1 MGFLSKAFKRVKK
14 QIRPNNMMIGNIRK
28 MPRRRGGFLRGMSM
42 MKPSMGD
49 MRFRGRMP
57 RRGGF
62 GNLRNLVRRLKEQR
76 DMGMPRMPSM
86 DFGDQ
91 IGYKRPNKNPD
102 AIAFDNPSFRMI
114 GTPQP
119 IPERMP
125 VSNAPSFNPTIFG
138 QPIGDMDFSNMPDFS
153 QMDLTNL
160 QAPTQMPM
168 TQDLPEVSPIGMM
181 AGRTLQQDFPA
192 ERRMMMAEGDEVID
206 RSPEQE
212 LFSLQAQLENLQKQ
226 LEMDRSY
233 NDLQTIVKTSAEID
247 AIQKRMA
254 EIQMEMARQK
264 MIGENPYNL
273 PFDPDAKAAREKI
286 EEEGRPALEEEYRNN
301 PYNYPFNKISI
312 EERKRLRPQLAEGG
326 EPFPD
331 LSGDGQITR
340 KDILMGQGVKFKAEG
355 GEMMTQENEIDAM
368 LGGMDS
374 EEAGAME
381 DLEQMAPEMEMIDQ
395 LVMMVVQMIQQG
407 ASEEEVMMF
416 LREQGL
422 DDEDI
427 GTVLQLVAEM
437 AEAEAMP
444 QDGIGAELEQLA

>member
-1 MGFLSKAFKRVKK
+1 MGFLSKVRKRIKK
-14 QIRPNNMMIGNIRK
+14 QVSRMPSRVRRPVLTGLRNTNRRNIGSGLIFGRRPRGNMGSDFR
-28 MPRRRGGFLRGMSM
+28 MPQI
-42 MKPSMGD
+42 GD
-49 MRFRGRMP
+49 MRFRGKMP
-57 RRGGF
+57 RGGGF
-62 GNLRNLVRRLKEQR
+62 GFGLGEAIRRLNQQQ
-76 DMGMPRMPSM
+76 GMR
-86 DFGDQ
+86 
-91 IGYKRPNKNPD
+91 
-102 AIAFDNPSFRMI
+102 
-114 GTPQP
+114 PQP
-119 IPERMP
+119 IPRAERM
-125 VSNAPSFNPTIFG
+125 PSFNPTIFG

-153 QMDLTNL
+153 QIDLTNL
-160 QAPTQMPM
+160 QVPNQMPM
-168 TQDLPEVSPIGMM
+168 TQDLPEVAPIGMM
-181 AGRTLQQDFPA
+181 PQMRMGGMQDMQP
-192 ERRMMMAEGDEVID
+192 RMMMQAGEDVSLE
-206 RSPEQE
+206 RE

-233 NDLQTIVKTSAEID
+233 NDLQTIVETSAEID

-286 EEEGRPALEEEYRNN
+286 EEEGRPALEEEYRSN

-395 LVMMVVQMIQQG
+395 LVTMVVQMIQQG
-407 ASEEEVMMF
+407 ASEEEVIMF

-444 QDGIGAELEQLA
+444 QDGIGAELEQLV

>member
-1 MGFLSKAFKRVKK
+1 MGFLSKIRNNMRKRVS
-14 QIRPNNMMIGNIRK
+14 R
-28 MPRRRGGFLRGMSM
+28 MPRRPGMIR
-42 MKPSMGD
+42 D
-49 MRFRGRMP
+49 MRFRGEMP

-76 DMGMPRMPSM
+76 DMGMPRMP
-86 DFGDQ
+86 
-91 IGYKRPNKNPD
+91 
-102 AIAFDNPSFRMI
+102 
-114 GTPQP
+114 QP
-119 IPERMP
+119 IPRAERMP

-168 TQDLPEVSPIGMM
+168 TQDLPEVSPVGMM

-192 ERRMMMAEGDEVID
+192 ERRMMMAEGDVADSNNIINDYLEGIAFEMVD
-206 RSPEQE
+206 KQGNVRSKRNEPIVAYTNALTKMVGPEQA
-212 LFSLQAQLENLQKQ
+212 QALISEAIERKKIENSQKY
-226 LEMDRSY
+226 LDF
-233 NDLQTIVKTSAEID
+233 ITSAPES
-247 AIQKRMA
+247 AKLAEEYKMIQKMR
-254 EIQMEMARQK
+254 
-264 MIGENPYNL
+264 GY
-273 PFDPDAKAAREKI
+273 
-286 EEEGRPALEEEYRNN
+286 
-301 PYNYPFNKISI
+301 
-312 EERKRLRPQLAEGG
+312 AEGG
-326 EPFPD
+326 EAFPD
-331 LSGDGQITR
+331 LSGDGETTF
-340 KDILMGQGVKFKAEG
+340 KDVLIGRGVDLKAEG

-395 LVMMVVQMIQQG
+395 LVTMVVQMIQQG

-444 QDGIGAELEQLA
+444 EDGIGAELEQLA